1 LRRLIEVE
9 TARPATEVDARPR
22 TVDEV
27 ADELR
32 DRLGVQGARVERL
45 ARVMLAKALAPKTV
59 RNVMTLLHSVFS
71 LAVENEWAKAN
82 PVAKAAR
89 PKRRREGDANPDP
102 QVSHHARTGRR
113 DRRRELQEVAA

>member
-1 LRRLIEVE
+1 MQRVHISPVLGERG
-9 TARPATEVDARPR
+9 VDSVKRQ
-22 TVDEV
+22 DI
-27 ADELR
+27 
-32 DRLGVQGARVERL
+32 ERL

>member
-32 DRLGVQGARVERL
+32 DRLNRGHRC
-45 ARVMLAKALAPKTV
+45 
-59 RNVMTLLHSVFS
+59 S
-71 LAVENEWAKAN
+71 LANRFSPQW
-82 PVAKAAR
+82 VA
-89 PKRRREGDANPDP
+89 
-102 QVSHHARTGRR
+102 
-113 DRRRELQEVAA
+113 